1 MNNATTATVRRIII
15 DAMEYEKSRGT
26 RTGFVFFGYSNSLKA
41 YYCIWADQ
49 KKSMPEHKC
58 IGEHADTV
66 LDFAL
71 NLCESEHSNFVHMPN
86 K

>member
-1 MNNATTATVRRIII
+1 MSNATTATVRRIII
-15 DAMEYEKSRGT
+15 DAMEYEKSRGP

-49 KKSMPEHKC
+49 HKNSPAHKA
-58 IGEHADTV
+58 IGDANSV

-71 NLCESEHSNFVHMPN
+71 NFCEAEHAHFVHMPD